1 MEIVHGVQAIDTK
14 TGKAMVEWQVFKL
27 LTKLSN
33 RNLLLYTV
41 EGYQW
46 CTENIKSKMFT

>member
-1 MEIVHGVQAIDTK
+1 
-14 TGKAMVEWQVFKL
+14 MVCKPLTPKLERPWSNDWKVFKL

-46 CTENIKSKMFT
+46 CTENIKSKVFT